1 MFALDVQH
9 LNKTYSSG
17 TNALSD
23 VCLQIQP
30 GEFVGL
36 LGPNGAGKTSL
47 IGIINT
53 LTKKTS
59 GHVSAFGH
67 NLDTDAAGL
76 KSCVG
81 TVPQEF
87 NFSIFDRVWDIV
99 YLQAGYFGLSP
110 RVARER
116 TDFYL
121 KKVGLWSKKDAISRS
136 LSGGM
141 KRRLMIARA
150 LVHQPRLLIL
160 DEPTAG
166 VDVEMRQSMW
176 QFLTELNQQGVSILL
191 TTHYLEEAEQLC
203 DRIAIL
209 HDGQIIRDAAKHDLV
224 QELSEQ
230 SYLLDVQRDLPAMAA
245 QPYSITVVEPGR
257 IKVKLSQGQEL
268 NELFDYLSQQ
278 QVHVSSIERETGRL
292 EELFVNLTAQQGE

>member
-136 LSGGM
+136 LS
-141 KRRLMIARA
+141 
-150 LVHQPRLLIL
+150 
-160 DEPTAG
+160 T
-166 VDVEMRQSMW
+166 
-176 QFLTELNQQGVSILL
+176 LTLA
-191 TTHYLEEAEQLC
+191 TMT
-203 DRIAIL
+203 
-209 HDGQIIRDAAKHDLV
+209 
-224 QELSEQ
+224 
-230 SYLLDVQRDLPAMAA
+230 LP
-245 QPYSITVVEPGR
+245 
-257 IKVKLSQGQEL
+257 L
-268 NELFDYLSQQ
+268 
-278 QVHVSSIERETGRL
+278 
-292 EELFVNLTAQQGE
+292 